1 VASEPIHEDKQE
13 EGLSMSGI
21 FGLRVNAGRIMA
33 KSTVYAGT
41 IFDNEMTLPKSVQK
55 VELRFCQNQLAE
67 KLARLVLRGSASFEV
82 EGRRVEG

>member
-21 FGLRVNAGRIMA
+21 FGLRVNAGRIMV
-33 KSTVYAGT
+33 KGTVYAGT
-41 IFDNEMTLPKSVQK
+41 LFDNEMTLPKGVRK
-55 VELRFCQNQLAE
+55 VKPKVCQNRLAE
-67 KLARLVLRGSASFEV
+67 KFAGLVLRGSASFEV